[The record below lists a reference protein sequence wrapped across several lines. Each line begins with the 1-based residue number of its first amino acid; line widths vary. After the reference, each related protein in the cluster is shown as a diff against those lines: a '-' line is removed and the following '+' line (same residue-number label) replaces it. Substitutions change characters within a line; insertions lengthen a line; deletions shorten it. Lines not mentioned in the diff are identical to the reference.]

1 MTVYEILTKK
11 IPYEGLDPMM
21 AAMRIVGE
29 GLNPGVPD
37 GTSPQHAQL
46 LRACFVHRAGAES
59 NNGSSLSNSSSQ
71 QLTNMFCI

>member
-29 GLNPGVPD
+29 GLNPGVPEN
-37 GTSPQHAQL
+37 TSPQHAQV
-46 LRACFVHRAGAES
+46 LRACFVTEQEQRATMDQVCQILGV
-59 NNGSSLSNSSSQ
+59 N
-71 QLTNMFCI
+71 F